1 MNNEV
6 NRGIKKPHAVVM
18 VTVCV
23 RGGRN
28 HLVIWSRPARFATSC
43 AGKGYAAGVDC
54 ESAGMDSISRAKV
67 LESSK
72 RNLLA

>member
-1 MNNEV
+1 MNSEV
-6 NRGIKKPHAVVM
+6 NGGVKTPHAEAM
-18 VTVCV
+18 DTVCV
-23 RGGRN
+23 RADRD
-28 HLVIWSRPARFATSC
+28 LVIWWGSARFATSC
-43 AGKGYAAGVDC
+43 KGKGYAAGVGC